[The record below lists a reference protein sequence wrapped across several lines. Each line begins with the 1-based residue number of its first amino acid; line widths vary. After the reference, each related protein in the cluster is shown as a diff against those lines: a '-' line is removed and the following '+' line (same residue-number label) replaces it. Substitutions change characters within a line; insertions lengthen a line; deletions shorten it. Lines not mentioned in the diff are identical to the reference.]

1 MHGFEV
7 EEFQGIGDLGVLLQ
21 IRNSSRVGEEI
32 MSGIGSWKSLKRLHA
47 RISMVREGSC
57 VRLMVRVK
65 A

>member
-32 MSGIGSWKSLKRLHA
+32 MSEIGSWKSFQRLHA

-57 VRLMVRVK
+57 VRLMVRV
-65 A
+65 